1 MDYKKIIASSER
13 YIGSKEDALNRVE
26 KHLQDH
32 PKDYQSKISYLL
44 NQSQLERERR
54 KLSILEYKSKI
65 QQYMED

>member
-44 NQSQLERERR
+44 NQSHLERERR
-54 KLSILEYKSKI
+54 KLSILEYQSKI